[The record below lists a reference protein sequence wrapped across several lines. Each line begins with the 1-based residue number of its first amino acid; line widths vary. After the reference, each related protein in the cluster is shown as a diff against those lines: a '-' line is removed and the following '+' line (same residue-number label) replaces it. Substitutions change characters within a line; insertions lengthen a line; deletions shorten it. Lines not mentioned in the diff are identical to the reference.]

1 MLSTEKRM
9 RRPCAEEVVM
19 QWRSNGLH
27 VSVIGPH
34 VLSLETALTDLAV
47 RDNPFTAER
56 AARFARHFSRCTSV
70 NKATGKHWSPK
81 LDDLLGKRGDWSGFV
96 SMLDECDACPKCI
109 PAKAAPTPV
118 RAPGGPGRP
127 NPTEAPSGGQ
137 KNASEPEW
145 PTPEKRAE
153 LVAIARSYRERAVAR
168 RPAMPPPIP
177 ALEPVGEG

>member
-1 MLSTEKRM
+1 
-9 RRPCAEEVVM
+9 M

-70 NKATGKHWSPK
+70 NKATGRHWSPK

-96 SMLDECDACPKCI
+96 SMLDECDACPKCA
-109 PAKAAPTPV
+109 PAKAPQASV
-118 RAPGGPGRP
+118 RAAEGHGRST
-127 NPTEAPSGGQ
+127 PTETPAVGQ
-137 KNASEPEW
+137 KNAPALEW
-145 PTPEKRAE
+145 PTSEKRAE
-153 LVAIARSYRERAVAR
+153 LVAIARSYRERAAR
-168 RPAMPPPIP
+168 RPAMPPPPIP